1 MTTTE
6 PTPYDHGSRLE
17 PQLWPLGETPDSYGR
32 VDFDDEESRT
42 VLTAYVEREGDGY
55 ALHVHGM
62 AEPLSVVVD
71 GGGRVVPI
79 DAQLCDGIE
88 ELLSMAERGRE
99 DFEHQAAYGD
109 YSTADRAAADR
120 RWLLAQAVAKLLAGE
135 ARKA

>member
-1 MTTTE
+1 MSTDNLS
-6 PTPYDHGSRLE
+6 PYDHGTRLE
-17 PQLWPLGETPDSYGR
+17 PQLWPTAANPDSYGR

-42 VLTAYVEREGDGY
+42 VLTTYVEREADGY
-55 ALHVHGM
+55 ALHVDGM
-62 AEPLSVVVD
+62 TEPLSVVVD

-79 DAQLCDGIE
+79 DAQLCEGIE
-88 ELLSMAERGRE
+88 ELLSMARRGRD

-120 RWLLAQAVAKLLAGE
+120 RWLLAQAVADLLAGE